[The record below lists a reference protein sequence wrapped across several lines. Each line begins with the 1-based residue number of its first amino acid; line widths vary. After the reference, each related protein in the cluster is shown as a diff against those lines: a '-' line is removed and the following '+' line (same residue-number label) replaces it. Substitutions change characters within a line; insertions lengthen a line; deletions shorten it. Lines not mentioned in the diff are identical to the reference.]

1 MSAFI
6 SSARTRFLSTNY
18 PSGRWFH
25 GTVERAEAH
34 RRLEGREAG
43 TFLVRVT
50 PKEHDAFVLTILKKK
65 GASPHNLAL
74 HKKEDG
80 RLTLGQDESKV
91 SILSSWHRF

>member
-1 MSAFI
+1 
-6 SSARTRFLSTNY
+6 
-18 PSGRWFH
+18 
-25 GTVERAEAH
+25 VERAEAH

-65 GASPHNLAL
+65 GGTPHNLAI

-80 RLTLGQDESKV
+80 RFTVGHDETKV
-91 SILSSWHRF
+91 SFHFPCFFFN